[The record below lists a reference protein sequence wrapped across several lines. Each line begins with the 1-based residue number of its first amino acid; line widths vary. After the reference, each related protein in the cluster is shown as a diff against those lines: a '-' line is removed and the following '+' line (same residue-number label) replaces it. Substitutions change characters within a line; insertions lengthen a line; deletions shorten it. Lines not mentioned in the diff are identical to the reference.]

1 MRLDVYLVNNQFFAS
16 REQAKVNIAKGNVLV
31 NGARA
36 KKPSQEVHANDKIEV
51 SGDNVVKYVSRGGL
65 KLEKALREFGI
76 DCKGLLALDVGSS
89 TGGFTHCLLLH
100 GAKKVYAVDVGTQ
113 QLDES
118 LRNHSQVVSIE
129 NKNIKDL
136 STEEV
141 DGNSFN
147 LVVADLSFVSLT
159 KVIRYFIPFLDPT
172 GVIIALIKPQFE
184 VGLSAIGKNGIVKNP
199 RHHITAIK
207 NVVDEAV
214 KHELF
219 ANKLISSPLIERFKN
234 IEYLVLFGRVQS
246 GFVDFAKVIDE
257 AFASQAGS

>member
-36 KKPSQEVHANDKIEV
+36 KKPSKEVHANDKIEA

-100 GAKKVYAVDVGTQ
+100 GAKMVYAVDVGTQ

-141 DGNSFN
+141 DSNSFN

-159 KVIRYFIPFLDPT
+159 KILPFMAPFVSCEGKLI
-172 GVIIALIKPQFE
+172 VLIKPQFE
-184 VGLSAIGKNGIVKNP
+184 AGPQALNRSGLVKSP
-199 RHHITAIK
+199 KHHIEAIENAINK
-207 NVVDEAV
+207 
-214 KHELF
+214 
-219 ANKLISSPLIERFKN
+219 ANGLGFFLKGITCTPFIERNKN
-234 IEYLVLFGRVQS
+234 IEYLALFDRKECTHINIANVVS
-246 GFVDFAKVIDE
+246 E
-257 AFASQAGS
+257 AFEKQAEL